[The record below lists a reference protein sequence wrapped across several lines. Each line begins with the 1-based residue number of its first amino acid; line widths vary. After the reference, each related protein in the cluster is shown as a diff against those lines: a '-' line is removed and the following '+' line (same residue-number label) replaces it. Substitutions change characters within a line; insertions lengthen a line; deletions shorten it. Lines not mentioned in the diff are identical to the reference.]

1 MPDPVDPGATQL
13 LAPPDADAHDPLRA
27 IAGRLSSPRVDMGL
41 LAALR
46 RFNPLSD
53 GRHNLFEIQQVLQ
66 GAGIDLSPESR
77 LQPRWALVVHC
88 LAIVRGAHQ
97 ARRDTGARLAEL
109 GFSEARLRQL
119 IEADSA
125 LLCDLLP
132 SLARRLAAAG
142 AMLDW
147 RPLAEMVLALD
158 DESGQARAQRAR
170 LQIVQGFLRASAAK
184 ASA

>member
-1 MPDPVDPGATQL
+1 MPNPADPGATP
-13 LAPPDADAHDPLRA
+13 LAGPPDADAHDPLRA
-27 IAGRLSSPRVDMGL
+27 IAGRLSSPRIDMGL

-53 GRHNLFEIQQVLQ
+53 GRHNLFEIQRVLQ
-66 GAGIDLSPESR
+66 DAGIDLSTDSR

-88 LAIVRGAHQ
+88 LAIVRGAHH
-97 ARRDTGARLAEL
+97 ARRDTGAKLAEL

-119 IEADSA
+119 IEADGA

-132 SLARRLAAAG
+132 TLARRLAAARVT
-142 AMLDW
+142 LDW
-147 RPLAEMVLALD
+147 RPLAEMALALD